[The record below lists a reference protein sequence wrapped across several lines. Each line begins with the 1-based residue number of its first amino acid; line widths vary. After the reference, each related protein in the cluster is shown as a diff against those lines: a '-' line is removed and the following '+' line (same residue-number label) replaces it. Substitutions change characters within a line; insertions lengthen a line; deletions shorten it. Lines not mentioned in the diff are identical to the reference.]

1 MGSPFLG
8 GGGGGFE
15 PEPDEEGAA
24 ILKTLSV
31 EKRELFEPI
40 EPEGLVQLELDI
52 LMGVQA
58 RET

>member
-1 MGSPFLG
+1 MG

-15 PEPDEEGAA
+15 PDPEEEGAA

-40 EPEGLVQLELDI
+40 EPEVLVRLELDI
-52 LMGVQA
+52 LMCVQA